1 MQPRWEANVA
11 NLIKREPHEMTVDS
25 LTFSIKAML
34 EELFKVGS
42 EEAARK
48 IVNEIG
54 WMVEMQ
60 AEYVACVKDESVTL
74 ARALRAMESELRE
87 AVADKLLF
95 QDSLVELESA
105 LANTHWATDP
115 ALFLQLPDSIR
126 ELVNKV
132 RDHVQEEFE
141 EADANHLYE
150 TTRDNLCDSLMEL
163 AGVDWEHRRVFA
175 DLAEAL
181 IGRDVSYIWGDER
194 LQNALAMVLDELQV
208 R

>member
-132 RDHVQEEFE
+132 RDHAQEEFE
-141 EADANHLYE
+141 EADANHVME
-150 TTRDNLCDSLMEL
+150 VVRDNLADSLMEL
-163 AGVDWEHRRVFA
+163 AGMDWRDRRVFCE
-175 DLAEAL
+175 LASAL
-181 IGRDVSYIWGDER
+181 IEKDVSYIWRDER
-194 LQNALAMVLDELQV
+194 LQNALAIVLDELKI

>member
-11 NLIKREPHEMTVDS
+11 NIIKREPHEMTVDS
-25 LTFSIKAML
+25 ITFGIKAML
-34 EELFKVGS
+34 DELHEVDNA
-42 EEAARK
+42 EAAEN
-48 IVNEIG
+48 ILNEIR
-54 WMVEMQ
+54 WMVDMQ
-60 AEYVACVKDESVTL
+60 AEYVACTKAEAVRLSD
-74 ARALRAMESELRE
+74 ALTQMEKELRE

-115 ALFLQLPDSIR
+115 VLFTQLPESIR
-126 ELVNKV
+126 DLVDRV
-132 RDHVQEEFE
+132 RDHVQDEFE
-141 EADANHLYE
+141 EADADHVME
-150 TTRDNLCDSLMEL
+150 VVRDNLCDSLMEL

-181 IGRDVSYIWGDER
+181 IGRDVSYIWRDER
-194 LQNALAMVLDELQV
+194 LQNALAIVLDELQV